1 MTKDFSISIPQV
13 KQKDLLL
20 LRDFS
25 TNAKDAKFDSHRSAT
40 QSIEKIFT
48 DGEEFHVRQAGRLSQ
63 CSGVLSF
70 GWQDDNETGESK
82 LKLKQARFCH
92 IRSCPVC
99 QWRRSMAWQARMFT
113 AMPKLSEQFLTHRW
127 LMLTLTV
134 RNCEVSE
141 LKATIKHMQ
150 QSFKR
155 LRERKDFPAHGYIKS
170 LEVTRSENGE
180 AHPHFHILMMVP
192 RSYFQGYSYIKTE
205 RWAELWQESLRVD
218 YSPVVDVRSVKSKHK
233 DRPHDISAA
242 VVEVLKY
249 ETKVADLEQHPE
261 FLRQLA
267 KQLVRVRAVEVG
279 GILKEYLKTD
289 EPITDAE
296 LIMTDEERLEELKG
310 HVTFNWNR
318 SIKHYVKK

>member
-1 MTKDFSISIPQV
+1 VNPLNNSIIENNQSNLQSN
-13 KQKDLLL
+13 LLC
-20 LRDFS
+20 DFS
-25 TNAKDAKFDSHRSAT
+25 TNPKDSKWDYHRAST
-40 QSIEKIFT
+40 QGVEAIFK
-48 DGEEFHVRQAGRLSQ
+48 DGEDFHVKQAGRLSQ
-63 CSGVLSF
+63 CTGSLLF
-70 GWQDDNETGESK
+70 GWQNNLETGESR
-82 LKLKQARFCH
+82 LKLKNARFCH

-113 AMPKLSEQFLTHRW
+113 AMPKLSEQFPTHRW

-134 RNCEVSE
+134 RNVQISE
-141 LKATIKHMQ
+141 LKTTIKHMQ
-150 QSFKR
+150 QSFRR

-180 AHPHFHILMMVP
+180 AHPHFHVLMMVP
-192 RSYFQGYSYIKTE
+192 SGYFGRSYIKTE
-205 RWAELWQESLRVD
+205 RWSELWQESLRVD
-218 YSPVVDVRSVKSKHK
+218 YLPVVDVRAVKSKHK

-267 KQLVRVRAVEVG
+267 LQLVRVRAVEVG

-289 EPITDAE
+289 EPIADEE
-296 LIMTDEERLEELKG
+296 LIMSDEERLEELKG
-310 HVTFNWNR
+310 NVTFNWHR
-318 SIKHYVKK
+318 GIKHYLKN